1 MLNNK
6 LAHAVVGYGNSKL
19 FENAVDSIRRF
30 DKKSPIYV
38 VVTGNPKFLGLN
50 KFLDFEY
57 AESYKIKKYLKEKYK
72 LKNIFFFEIKA
83 KKKKLKTGNLYDGYN
98 LVFKKCYTKGIRFLN
113 LIQSDM
119 QLMYFDKQILSL
131 YKSIFDQYKKILLL
145 STSFPSWW
153 THPSFYRTKKKQ
165 EFFFKKKLFYKFF
178 IDKSL
183 GISDTGIFD
192 LKKVKIKWEVD
203 ETYMSKKYKLKGYT
217 LGFSPKFISAF
228 IPWPPLSR
236 KSINE
241 NNFKIKNDQILSIKN
256 FSYYFNNTKK
266 LVWYENMIF
275 SKNWNALQPYSFT
288 DLDMKNFFINI
299 IKFRNN
305 KHKKIKYIS
314 NSHELS
320 FIEGFFLLNSRPN
333 IYYVIKK
340 LFIYFPIRLIKKIF
354 KLNG

>member
-1 MLNNK
+1 M
-6 LAHAVVGYGNSKL
+6 
-19 FENAVDSIRRF
+19 
-30 DKKSPIYV
+30 
-38 VVTGNPKFLGLN
+38 
-50 KFLDFEY
+50 
-57 AESYKIKKYLKEKYK
+57 
-72 LKNIFFFEIKA
+72 
-83 KKKKLKTGNLYDGYN
+83 
-98 LVFKKCYTKGIRFLN
+98 
-113 LIQSDM
+113 
-119 QLMYFDKQILSL
+119 
-131 YKSIFDQYKKILLL
+131 LL

-153 THPSFYRTKKKQ
+153 THPSFYRTKQKQ

-203 ETYMSKKYKLKGYT
+203 EKYISKKYKLKGYT

-266 LVWYENMIF
+266 LVCYENMIF